1 MNAKNNLLEQIK
13 DNKVDYVQIY
23 GIDYADDESYTEL
36 TIMGT
41 LDDVL
46 PQLDNIDYNK
56 YYNIVGTIWYTRW

>member
-56 YYNIVGTIWYTRW
+56 YYNIVGTI

>member
-23 GIDYADDESYTEL
+23 GINYADDESYTEL

-56 YYNIVGTIWYTRW
+56 YYNIVGTI